1 MNRKLAYTV
10 YRPESNVK
18 AAVFIVHGM
27 QEHQRRYKDF
37 AEYLTTRGIGVVTY
51 DLPGHGETDKGST
64 RGWFG
69 NENGWRN
76 LASSLTEICLLTKQE
91 FPGVPVVCYGHSMG
105 TMLARTFIQLHDAM
119 IDALMLSGAPNY
131 NPAAVFGRA
140 IANQRIQARGP
151 RSESAMLASLA
162 TGSFNSGIRNP
173 RTPLD
178 WLSYNEE
185 NVDRYIADEDC
196 GFTFKNSGYRD
207 LFDGMIQ
214 MADVKAFRRL
224 NKNLP
229 IRFFSGEDD
238 PCTGGAKGISDSIA
252 RLSRAGYIDITY
264 KTYPH
269 MRHEILQE
277 DDRATVYKDM
287 ADWILE
293 KTAPEKA

>member
-1 MNRKLAYTV
+1 MNRNLAYTV
-10 YRPESNVK
+10 YRPEGEVK

-27 QEHQRRYKDF
+27 QEHQRRYKGF
-37 AEYLTTRGIGVVTY
+37 AEYLNTRGIGVVTY
-51 DLPGHGETDKGST
+51 DLPGHGETSKGET

-69 NENGWRN
+69 DENGWRN
-76 LASSLTEICLLTKQE
+76 LVSSVTEICLLTKKE
-91 FPGVPVVCYGHSMG
+91 FPDVPVVCYGHSMG

-131 NPAAVFGRA
+131 NPGAALGRT
-140 IANQRIQARGP
+140 IANQRIRARGP
-151 RSESAMLASLA
+151 RGESKLLASLT
-162 TGSFNSGIRNP
+162 TGSFNSGIKNP

-196 GFTFKNSGYRD
+196 GFPFKNSGYRD
-207 LFDGMIQ
+207 LFEVMIQ

-229 IRFFSGEDD
+229 IKFFSGEDD
-238 PCTGGAKGISDSIA
+238 PCTGGSKGISDSIA
-252 RLSRAGYIDITY
+252 RLSRAGYIDITN
-264 KTYPH
+264 KVYPH

-277 DDRATVYKDM
+277 KEKETVYKDM

-293 KTAPEKA
+293 KTAVK